1 MIINETIARRYFPN
15 QNPIGKRINLWGRQV
30 EVIGVAKNGKY
41 DSLGEEANVNWLFL
55 TMRQYHSDNM
65 TLVVR
70 TASNPENFASSILNE
85 ARAIDPQLPV
95 FGVKTISQF
104 LYGLRAWS
112 QMLAELTG
120 VFALLAMLLSAI
132 GIYGA
137 LNFSVVQRTRE
148 IGIRMALGA
157 KPSDALKLVITQ
169 GISLS
174 LVGIGVGLAG
184 AYFLTRVMQSLLYG
198 VSATDPVIFAGQ
210 AILLTLVAL
219 VACWIPAR
227 RATKVDPLVALRVE

>member
-1 MIINETIARRYFPN
+1 M
-15 QNPIGKRINLWGRQV
+15 
-30 EVIGVAKNGKY
+30 
-41 DSLGEEANVNWLFL
+41 SLI
-55 TMRQYHSDNM
+55 
-65 TLVVR
+65 VR
-70 TASNPENFASSILNE
+70 TASDPENFAASIVNE
-85 ARAIDPQLPV
+85 ARSLDPQLPV
-95 FGVKTISQF
+95 FAVKTISQF
-104 LYGLRAWS
+104 LYGSRSWP

-120 VFALLAMLLSAI
+120 AFALLALLLSAI

-174 LVGIGVGLAG
+174 LIGIGVGLAG
-184 AYFLTRVMQSLLYG
+184 AYFLTRVMRSLLYG
-198 VSATDPVIFAGQ
+198 VSATDPAIFAGQ

-227 RATKVDPLVALRVE
+227 RATKVDPMVALRTE